1 MSAGLD
7 RNEVADA
14 DPDTQVEDG
23 QAQRDRYGGR
33 GAGGHVPP
41 EFEHADGGAGH
52 GQSDGGEQ
60 EGRKPAILYRRL
72 VGRVGVGRA
81 ELMVLRLHVT
91 PSGEGFPDPPMS
103 SSSLRSVIASRL
115 PAGTWMLGCE

>member
-7 RNEVADA
+7 RDEVADS
-14 DPDTQVEDG
+14 DPDTQVEDS

-33 GAGGHVPP
+33 RTGAYVPP

-52 GQSDGGEQ
+52 GHSDGGEQ
-60 EGRKPAILYRRL
+60 EGKPAVPYRLL

-81 ELMVLRLHVT
+81 
-91 PSGEGFPDPPMS
+91 
-103 SSSLRSVIASRL
+103 
-115 PAGTWMLGCE
+115 